1 MLVQR
6 EGRLEVTEESFDQ
19 TGIDVQA
26 TPAEPVSP
34 EAFDFEA
41 YAGYEASLLERCRAF
56 WKADS
61 GVLVWRRMRIAE
73 VFSWGCRDMKA
84 SLEWQLG
91 GLQKSMKFKADVP
104 NFIVPWYGIG
114 TVAGAF
120 GADYIWKEKQAPAIR
135 PVFSSVKEALQY
147 KSVPVSQTHIGRH
160 TLEMNDYFL
169 NKTGGRVSMS
179 LTDTQS
185 PLNIA
190 CNIVQMSSFFIEM
203 LDNPQAVNTLLNRLA
218 ELLVEF
224 TQEQIK
230 HIGDALVWPGHG
242 YCSCR
247 CFEGLGMSDDN
258 ALMISGRQYL
268 DLVASAVEL
277 AGEPFG
283 GSAFHC
289 CGNWTDKIE
298 AVKKITGLRMVDGA
312 FSAATDPSP
321 NPPEPFGEGFAN
333 TGIVVN
339 ARIVGGLKTIVESVR
354 RLWKPGMKLIVVTYC
369 QSPEEQAKAYDHIYE
384 ICGQAKPA

>member
-1 MLVQR
+1 MSK
-6 EGRLEVTEESFDQ
+6 ESFNQ

-34 EAFDFEA
+34 DKFDFEA
-41 YAGYEASLLERCRAF
+41 YVDYEASLLERCQAF
-56 WKADS
+56 WKARS

-73 VFSWGCRDMKA
+73 VFSWGCKDMKA

-91 GLQKSMKFKADVP
+91 GLQKSMEFKADVP
-104 NFIVPWYGIG
+104 NFLVPWYGIG

-135 PVFSSVKEALQY
+135 PMFSSVKEALQY
-147 KSVPVSQTHIGRH
+147 NSAPVSQTNIGRH
-160 TLEMNDYFL
+160 TLEMIDYFL
-169 NKTGGRVSMS
+169 DKTGGRVPMS

-203 LDNPQAVNTLLNRLA
+203 LDNPQAVKMLLNRLA

-224 TQEQIK
+224 THEQVER
-230 HIGDALVWPGHG
+230 IGDVLAWPGHG

-247 CFEGLGMSDDN
+247 SFEGLGMSDDN
-258 ALMISGRQYL
+258 ALMTSGRQYL
-268 DLVASAVEL
+268 DLAASAVGL

-298 AVKKITGLRMVDGA
+298 AVKKIKGLRMVDGA

-321 NPPEPFGEGFAN
+321 NPPEPFGEAFAN

-339 ARIVGGLKTIVESVR
+339 ARIVGGLETIAESVQ

-369 QSPEEQAKAYDHIYE
+369 QSPEEQAEAYDRIYE
-384 ICGQAKPA
+384 ICGRA

>member
-1 MLVQR
+1 MSK
-6 EGRLEVTEESFDQ
+6 ESFDQ

-41 YAGYEASLLERCRAF
+41 YFDYEASLLERCRAF
-56 WKADS
+56 WEAQS

-73 VFSWGCRDMKA
+73 VFSWGCRDMTA

-91 GLQKSMKFKADVP
+91 GLQKSMKFKTDVP

-135 PVFSSVKEALQY
+135 PMFGSVREALQY
-147 KSVPVSQTHIGRH
+147 KTVPVSQTRIGRH
-160 TLEMNDYFL
+160 TIEMIGYFL
-169 NKTGGRVSMS
+169 DKTGGRVPMS

-190 CNIVQMSSFFIEM
+190 CNVVQMSSFFVEM
-203 LDNPQAVNTLLNRLA
+203 LDNPPAVKELLNHLA
-218 ELLVEF
+218 TLLVEF
-224 TQEQIK
+224 THEQIER
-230 HIGDALVWPGHG
+230 IGDALVWPGHG

-247 CFEGLGMSDDN
+247 SFEGLGMSDDN

-268 DLVASAVEL
+268 DLAAPAVEL
-277 AGEPFG
+277 AGETFG

-298 AVKKITGLRMVDGA
+298 AVKKIKGLRMVDGA

-321 NPPEPFGEGFAN
+321 NPPEPFSEAFAN
-333 TGIVVN
+333 TNIVVN
-339 ARIVGGLKTIVESVR
+339 ARIVGGPEIIAENIR
-354 RLWKPGMKLIVVTYC
+354 RLWRPGLKLIVVTYC
-369 QSPEEQAKAYDHIYE
+369 QSPEEQAEAYDLIYE
-384 ICGQAKPA
+384 VCGQVQPA

>member
-1 MLVQR
+1 VPVR
-6 EGRLEVTEESFDQ
+6 RKGKLELTEISFDQ
-19 TGIDVQA
+19 TSIDVQA
-26 TPAEPVSP
+26 TAAEPVLP

-41 YAGYEASLLERCRAF
+41 YADYEASLLERCRAF
-56 WKADS
+56 WKAES

-73 VFSWGCRDMKA
+73 VFSWGCEDMKA

-91 GLQKSMKFKADVP
+91 GLQKSMKFEADVP
-104 NFIVPWYGIG
+104 NFLVPWYGIG

-135 PVFSSVKEALQY
+135 PVFGSVKEALQY
-147 KSVPVSQTHIGRH
+147 ESVPVSQARIGRR
-160 TLEMNDYFL
+160 TLEMIDYFL
-169 NKTGGRVSMS
+169 DKTGGRVPMS

-190 CNIVQMSSFFIEM
+190 CNIVQMSNFFVEM
-203 LDNPQAVNTLLNRLA
+203 LDNPQAVIELLNRLA
-218 ELLVEF
+218 TLLVEF
-224 TQEQIK
+224 THEQIDR
-230 HIGDALVWPGHG
+230 IGNALVWPGHG

-247 CFEGLGMSDDN
+247 DFEGLGMSDDN

-268 DLVASAVEL
+268 DFAASAVEL

-283 GSAFHC
+283 GSAFHS

-298 AVKKITGLRMVDGA
+298 AVKKIKGLRMVDGA

-321 NPPEPFGEGFAN
+321 NPPEPFGEAFAN

-339 ARIVGGLKTIVESVR
+339 ARIVGGLETIAENVR

-369 QSPEEQAKAYDHIYE
+369 QSPEEQAEAYGRIYE
-384 ICGQAKPA
+384 ICGQAKPT